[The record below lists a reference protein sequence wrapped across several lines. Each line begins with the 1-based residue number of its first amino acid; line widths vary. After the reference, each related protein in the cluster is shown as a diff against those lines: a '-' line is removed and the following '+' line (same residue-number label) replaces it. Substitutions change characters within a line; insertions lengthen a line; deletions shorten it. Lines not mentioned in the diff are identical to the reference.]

1 MMKLL
6 RTLVLAAAALV
17 LAGNVSA
24 AMIAA
29 TVSGPP
35 EASDGDS
42 NGWRFK
48 ALADISVAELGVWND
63 GAALPSAVDVG
74 LWSDVGTLLGTVV
87 VGAGTSGRAEG
98 GFWFESLSSTVDLM
112 AGQFYR
118 VAAKPQSG
126 SLPWVAF
133 GGSQSFAAEIE
144 YDNGYYGS
152 GGGLGFPTFPGGS
165 GRGIFGAN
173 FTFEHTV
180 PVPEPGTLALLG
192 LAGLAATRRRKH

>member
-24 AMIAA
+24 AIVAA

-35 EASDGDS
+35 EGSDGDS

-98 GFWFESLSSTVDLM
+98 GFWFKSLSSTVDLM

-126 SLPWVAF
+126 SLPWVAAF

-144 YDNGYYGS
+144 YDNGYFVS
-152 GGGLGFPTFPGGS
+152 GTGLGFPTITS
-165 GRGIFGAN
+165 NTGRGFFGAN
-173 FTFEHTV
+173 FTFERT
-180 PVPEPGTLALLG
+180 VPEPGTLALLG
-192 LAGLAATRRRKH
+192 LAGLAAARRRKH